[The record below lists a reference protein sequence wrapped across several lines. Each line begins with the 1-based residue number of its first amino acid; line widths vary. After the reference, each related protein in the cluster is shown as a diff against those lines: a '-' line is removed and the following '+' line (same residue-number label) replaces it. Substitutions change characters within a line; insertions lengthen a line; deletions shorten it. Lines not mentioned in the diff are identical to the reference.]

1 MEASSHN
8 LETKSS
14 KKSGLICTICKK
26 DISSEKVNHCL
37 DCDIYC
43 HSNCSSQLLN
53 NCTASK
59 RPKKMKS
66 VPAIPRSTSVSQN
79 SPPSS
84 GVVTGSA
91 PNAGFLSRA
100 ISVAGTPPRVPPP
113 VPARSAF
120 VDDEEGRPRSKSFA
134 TNPGVVD
141 SLISPRQ
148 NGNVQPSFIRSLQHS
163 SSASSTNTNYNS
175 ETGSSSNKRYSTSVA
190 GGYSSMN
197 AYEPAL
203 KVRPLPPLPGKERPG
218 NNGPPSNT
226 SLTSSSSSVSSRPSF
241 SSNNNSA
248 SPPNSAAPNSPR
260 ELSEEGK

>member
-1 MEASSHN
+1 
-8 LETKSS
+8 
-14 KKSGLICTICKK
+14 
-26 DISSEKVNHCL
+26 
-37 DCDIYC
+37 
-43 HSNCSSQLLN
+43 
-53 NCTASK
+53 
-59 RPKKMKS
+59 MKS

-175 ETGSSSNKRYSTSVA
+175 ESKYIQ
-190 GGYSSMN
+190 
-197 AYEPAL
+197 L
-203 KVRPLPPLPGKERPG
+203 KIFLIQKYGKLARAVYLPGAKQIRFKLSDVPKLKPVFFIEI
-218 NNGPPSNT
+218 
-226 SLTSSSSSVSSRPSF
+226 SLEIDELLKCSRISL
-241 SSNNNSA
+241 A
-248 SPPNSAAPNSPR
+248 
-260 ELSEEGK
+260 

>member
-1 MEASSHN
+1 MKILTN
-8 LETKSS
+8 FYL
-14 KKSGLICTICKK
+14 
-26 DISSEKVNHCL
+26 L

-175 ETGSSSNKRYSTSVA
+175 ESKYIQ
-190 GGYSSMN
+190 
-197 AYEPAL
+197 L
-203 KVRPLPPLPGKERPG
+203 KIFLIQKYGKLARAVCLPGA
-218 NNGPPSNT
+218 NIVLN
-226 SLTSSSSSVSSRPSF
+226 
-241 SSNNNSA
+241 
-248 SPPNSAAPNSPR
+248 
-260 ELSEEGK
+260 